1 MEKTRIQKSLYERLE
16 SDPIINQCIDKIE
29 IISLM
34 HKTGHVTLY
43 TKKGKELKIRLAD
56 LLKELKI
63 DQSKEVIEKE
73 YTIFQTFLTIKYPSI
88 RFKEFNKIVEQ
99 AKLTHIDTRSDL
111 GYLQV
116 VVRVNNSL
124 IKINPIVI

>member
-1 MEKTRIQKSLYERLE
+1 MEKTRIQNSLYERLE

-43 TKKGKELKIRLAD
+43 TRKGKELKIRLAD

-63 DQSKEVIEKE
+63 DQTKEVIEKE
-73 YTIFQTFLTIKYPSI
+73 YTVFQTFLTIKYPGQ

-99 AKLTHIDTRSDL
+99 AKLILINTDSDL
-111 GYLQV
+111 GYNQV
-116 VVRVNNSL
+116 VVRVNNRL
-124 IKINPIVI
+124 IEVNPRVI